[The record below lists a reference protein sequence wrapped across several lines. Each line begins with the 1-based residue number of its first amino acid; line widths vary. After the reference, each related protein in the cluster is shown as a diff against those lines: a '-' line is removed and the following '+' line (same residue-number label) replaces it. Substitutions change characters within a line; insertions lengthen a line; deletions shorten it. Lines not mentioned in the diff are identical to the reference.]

1 MKDLKS
7 QLDHQKLLYKKI
19 NEKWLDA
26 REEVQGMDKELRRIR
41 FESGKTYV
49 NTTLIVEDLNQGFV
63 KYTDLAWKTIES
75 GWKHPQVQEVVAIV
89 KEKSRPLVTYG
100 NHMYVQHGKPK
111 LEEAMLKAKDID
123 EIESVRLTAVSFV
136 QHGSKTILNYMF
148 MTQDKDDK
156 AKQETS
162 KESGTKKKL
171 VGGCCNCGGG
181 ILKKTFVKSL
191 KYAEKNPDRV
201 VYGAVG
207 GTLALIVWKI
217 VLSILYL
224 FFHLI
229 GKLLGFGKKKKK
241 NNNKE
246 NKKTKKD
253 YGAVAYK
260 PKKD

>member
-1 MKDLKS
+1 MKELKS
-7 QLDHQKLLYKKI
+7 QLDHQKLLHKNL

-26 REEVQGMDKELRRIR
+26 REEIQGMDKELRRIR
-41 FESGKTYV
+41 YESGKTYV
-49 NTTLIVEDLNQGFV
+49 NTTLIVEDLNKGFV
-63 KYTDLAWKTIES
+63 KYTDLALKTIES

-89 KEKSRPLVTYG
+89 KDKSRPLVTYG
-100 NHMYVQHGKPK
+100 NEMYVQHGKPK
-111 LEEAMLKAKDID
+111 IEEAMLKAKEID
-123 EIESVRLTAVSFV
+123 EIESVRLTAVSFI
-136 QHGSKTILNYMF
+136 QHGSRTILNYMF
-148 MTQDKDDK
+148 LTQDDK
-156 AKQETS
+156 AK
-162 KESGTKKKL
+162 KEASEDSGTKKKL

-217 VLSILYL
+217 VLSIVYL
-224 FFHLI
+224 FFR
-229 GKLLGFGKKKKK
+229 LLGFGKKKKK
-241 NNNKE
+241 NGKKNE
-246 NKKTKKD
+246 KTKKD